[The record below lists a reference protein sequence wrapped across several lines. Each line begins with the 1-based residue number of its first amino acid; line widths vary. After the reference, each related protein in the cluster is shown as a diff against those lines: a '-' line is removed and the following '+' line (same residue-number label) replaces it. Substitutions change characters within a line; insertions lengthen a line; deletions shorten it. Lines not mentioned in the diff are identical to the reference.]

1 MSRKTNRFGRL
12 FCPDRLPPPAERVK
26 KCGVRANIRKDAY
39 ICSSKRFPSERMFGV
54 WFAIISLANVKSVIA
69 ILYVLIVAATVIV
82 IVNDRRDPVK
92 AMSWI
97 LVVTLLPVAGLIFYV
112 VFGRN
117 YRKEKIF
124 NRKEIDDFKQIDRL
138 CRVQLRDLVDP
149 DIQHIE
155 SVEARK
161 DIITLL
167 LNNNRALL
175 TVRNEVQILSGGR
188 EKFDALFEAIR
199 GARSS
204 IHLEYYIIEQDEI
217 GRQLIALLEQK
228 AAEGVEVRLIYDDV
242 GSWGLKRRDVRR
254 LRSHGIQVCCF
265 MPVAFPWLT
274 SKLNNRNHRKIVVI
288 DGRIGFT
295 GGINVADRY
304 IQGTSFGRWRDLHL
318 RIEGDAVNMLQ
329 AIFMTD
335 WYFVSGKEM
344 LSDEK
349 YFPKSRVT
357 SRSPMQIASSG
368 PDSDWASIMQAFFA
382 AISRARRSIYIST
395 PYFLPNQSILTALK
409 VAALSGVDVRI
420 ILPSRSDSKIVYWA
434 TRSYIGEML
443 DAGIKVYFYCKGF
456 NHTKLIIVDDNFC
469 SVGSANMDIRSFE
482 DNFEVSAIMYDP
494 RITAELRR
502 SFLTD
507 IEDSERI
514 TRGRW
519 LDRPTLHAVYESVAR
534 LASPLL

>member
-1 MSRKTNRFGRL
+1 
-12 FCPDRLPPPAERVK
+12 
-26 KCGVRANIRKDAY
+26 
-39 ICSSKRFPSERMFGV
+39 MFGV

-175 TVRNEVQILSGGR
+175 TVRNEVKILAGGQ

-199 GARSS
+199 GATSS
-204 IHLEYYIIEQDEI
+204 IHLEYYIIEEDHI
-217 GRQLIALLEQK
+217 GRELIALLEQK

-242 GSWGLKRRDVRR
+242 GSWSLKRRDVRR
-254 LRSHGIQVCCF
+254 LRRNGIRVYGF
-265 MPVAFPWLT
+265 MPVVFPWLT
-274 SKLNNRNHRKIVVI
+274 SKLNNRNHRKIAVI

-304 IQGTSFGRWRDLHL
+304 IQGTSFGSWRDMHL

-335 WYFVSGKEM
+335 WFFVSGREL

-349 YFPKSRVT
+349 
-357 SRSPMQIASSG
+357 
-368 PDSDWASIMQAFFA
+368 
-382 AISRARRSIYIST
+382 
-395 PYFLPNQSILTALK
+395 
-409 VAALSGVDVRI
+409 
-420 ILPSRSDSKIVYWA
+420 
-434 TRSYIGEML
+434 
-443 DAGIKVYFYCKGF
+443 
-456 NHTKLIIVDDNFC
+456 
-469 SVGSANMDIRSFE
+469 
-482 DNFEVSAIMYDP
+482 
-494 RITAELRR
+494 
-502 SFLTD
+502 
-507 IEDSERI
+507 
-514 TRGRW
+514 
-519 LDRPTLHAVYESVAR
+519 
-534 LASPLL
+534 

>member
-1 MSRKTNRFGRL
+1 MYGT
-12 FCPDRLPPPAERVK
+12 
-26 KCGVRANIRKDAY
+26 
-39 ICSSKRFPSERMFGV
+39 

-69 ILYVLIVAATVIV
+69 ILYVLIVLATVVV

-92 AMSWI
+92 ALSWI
-97 LVVTLLPVAGLIFYV
+97 LVVTMLPVAGLIFYV

-149 DIQHIE
+149 EIQHIE
-155 SVEARK
+155 PIEANK

-175 TVRNEVQILSGGR
+175 TVRNEVKILAGGQ

-199 GARSS
+199 GATSS
-204 IHLEYYIIEQDEI
+204 IHLEYYIIEEDHI
-217 GRQLIALLEQK
+217 GRELIALLEQK

-242 GSWGLKRRDVRR
+242 GSWNLKRRDVRR
-254 LRSHGIQVCCF
+254 LRRNGIRVYGF
-265 MPVAFPWLT
+265 MPVVFPWLT
-274 SKLNNRNHRKIVVI
+274 SKLNNRNHRKIAVI

-335 WYFVSGKEM
+335 WYFVSGKER

-349 YFPKSRVT
+349 YFPKSRVQR
-357 SRSPMQIASSG
+357 RSPMQIASSG

-395 PYFLPNQSILTALK
+395 PYFLPNQAVLTALK
-409 VAALSGVDVRI
+409 VAALSGIDVRI

-456 NHTKLIIVDDNFC
+456 NHTKLLIVDDNFC

-494 RITAELRR
+494 RITAELRKL
-502 SFLTD
+502 FLTD

-519 LDRPTLHAVYESVAR
+519 LDRPTIHAVYESVAR